1 MTRVSRMTSVGS
13 SRSTIGCGSS
23 SRNTRTRGLS
33 TTAGVS
39 AIIMQNVVLGMMAV
53 GLAGAKKHPEH
64 RHEANERNGAGH
76 RNDHDISP
84 KRPDQMIM
92 HDDLTFICPSRV
104 RLPLVASLPARRGC
118 PMSCARN

>member
-1 MTRVSRMTSVGS
+1 MPRVSRMTSVGS

-53 GLAGAKKHPEH
+53 GLAGAKKHTEH
-64 RHEANERNGAGH
+64 RHEANERNGGGH
-76 RNDHDISP
+76 RNAHDIST
-84 KRPDQMIM
+84 KRHAQM
-92 HDDLTFICPSRV
+92 HLHEALTF
-104 RLPLVASLPARRGC
+104 L
-118 PMSCARN
+118 